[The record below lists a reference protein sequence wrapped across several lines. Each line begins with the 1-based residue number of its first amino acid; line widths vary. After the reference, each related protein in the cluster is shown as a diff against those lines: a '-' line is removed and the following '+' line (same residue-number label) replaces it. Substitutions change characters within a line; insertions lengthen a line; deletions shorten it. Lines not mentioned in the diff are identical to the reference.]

1 MKKTKRNKLKI
12 FFIFIIII
20 LIAMRIALPYF
31 LIDYVTKQINKI
43 PEYKVHIGDL
53 DVHLYRGSY
62 TLKNLQ
68 LWKVTKDIPV
78 PFFESSI
85 IDLSIQWKALLQ
97 GALVAKIVT
106 EHPIIH
112 FVADTNNEQ
121 LTIDKQWLVIVKT
134 LFPLNINKL
143 TANNGEIYFQDFHG
157 DPPFKTVMKD
167 VHLEIDNMQRTY
179 DKNTLLLSTF
189 KLTAKPMG
197 AGSFSAEGK
206 YNPFIKLPTFYIKVR
221 LVDLEVSNIKNFL
234 KHYTNVDVSSGIFSL
249 YGEAAAADGK
259 IKGYAKPFIK
269 NLKIG
274 NPNEHNPIHAI
285 YNGAVAVVA
294 KVLENSKKKTIATDI
309 KIEGN
314 INDSEKS
321 TWSIIYYLLR
331 HAFIQALLPQ
341 IDHSVDM
348 RDVIYEDNS
357 KTQ

>member
-1 MKKTKRNKLKI
+1 MKKTRHSRLKI
-12 FFIFIIII
+12 FFIGLIIV
-20 LIAMRIALPYF
+20 LCAMRIALPYV

-62 TLKNLQ
+62 TIKNLQ

-78 PFFESSI
+78 PFFESAI

-97 GALVAKIVT
+97 GSLVAKIVT

-143 TANNGEIYFQDFHG
+143 TANNGEVYFEDFHG
-157 DPPFKTVMKD
+157 DPPFKTAMKN
-167 VHLEIDNMQRTY
+167 VHLEIDNMQKTY
-179 DKNTLLLSTF
+179 NTGTLLLSTF
-189 KLTAKPMG
+189 KLTGKPMG
-197 AGSFSAEGK
+197 AGDFWAEGK
-206 YNPFIKLPTFYIKVR
+206 YNPFIKTPTFYIKVK
-221 LVDLEVSNIKNFL
+221 LVDLEVRNIKNFL
-234 KHYTNVDVSSGIFSL
+234 KHYTKVDVSSGIFSL
-249 YGEAAAADGK
+249 YGEVAAADGK

-274 NPNEHNPIHAI
+274 DPKEHNPINVI
-285 YNGAVAVVA
+285 YNGAAAVVA

-314 INDSEKS
+314 INDPNKS
-321 TWSIIYYLLR
+321 VLSIIYYLLR

-341 IDHSVDM
+341 IDHSIEM
-348 RDVIYEDNS
+348 RDVTYGVAD
-357 KTQ
+357 KQ